1 MKKQTKIK
9 IVSWG
14 IIFLMVAAVFVTAVA
29 VYYDGWS

>member
-14 IIFLMVAAVFVTAVA
+14 IILLMAGAVFVTAVA
-29 VYYDGWS
+29 MYYDGWS

>member
-14 IIFLMVAAVFVTAVA
+14 IILLMVGAVFVTAVA
-29 VYYDGWS
+29 MYYDGWS